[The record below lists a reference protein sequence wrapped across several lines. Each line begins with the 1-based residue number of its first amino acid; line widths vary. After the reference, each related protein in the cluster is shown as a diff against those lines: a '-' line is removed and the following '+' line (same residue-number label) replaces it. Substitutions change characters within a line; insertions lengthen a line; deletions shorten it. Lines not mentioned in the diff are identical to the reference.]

1 VDLDELSTRALLVR
15 ILRELEENERRS
27 VKIED
32 ELAYVA
38 HTVRKIEREVRPK
51 PQPLTASVVD
61 VFSGESITMADLIL
75 NVGQTSTDTVTPL
88 LADGVT
94 PSGGVVSNLAVTFS
108 DPSATVSVSGVN
120 TLLVT
125 GVAASAGAISGTRS
139 CTITDTDGA
148 VSQWTASFTVT
159 TNAPVPPSQL
169 TQSVVDVFSVP
180 TP

>member
-1 VDLDELSTRALLVR
+1 MDHEEKEILIRLLRDTEENSREIAR
-15 ILRELEENERRS
+15 IL
-27 VKIED
+27 
-32 ELAYVA
+32 
-38 HTVRKIEREVRPK
+38 HTVRKIEKELHHHHH
-51 PQPLTASVVD
+51 QPLTASVVD

-94 PSGGVVSNLAVTFS
+94 PSGGVVSNLTVTFS
-108 DPSATVSVSGVN
+108 DPSATAVVN
-120 TLLVT
+120 GANTILIT
-125 GVAASAGAISGTRS
+125 GVAASTGAISGTRA

-148 VSQWTASFTVT
+148 VSQWTATFTVT
-159 TNAPVPPSQL
+159 TNAPIPPSQL